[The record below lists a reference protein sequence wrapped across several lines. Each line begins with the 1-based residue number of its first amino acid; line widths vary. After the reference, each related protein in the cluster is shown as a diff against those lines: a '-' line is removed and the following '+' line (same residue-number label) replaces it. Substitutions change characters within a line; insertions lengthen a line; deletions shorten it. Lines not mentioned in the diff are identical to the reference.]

1 VLASPGCRAC
11 SKPSQRF
18 AIFSQNSRSFLLLDR
33 TAESL
38 HCLICASKKSVV
50 SSIAFTT
57 TERPLDAS
65 ANKTFDCCYLF
76 RFFDLAQIV
85 RRPTDR
91 NLFYKSSHA
100 RPSLPAALVR
110 RGNKGSATPRNLL
123 HCKTIGFSNFPGSGK
138 ICLTPLS
145 WMRLRFA
152 LPFSNKLIF
161 SFFAF
166 NFRAARRSLAGRCLP
181 PEHRRV
187 R

>member
-1 VLASPGCRAC
+1 VPASPGCRVC

-33 TAESL
+33 AAESL

-76 RFFDLAQIV
+76 QFFDLAQIV

-91 NLFYKSSHA
+91 NFFYKSSHA
-100 RPSLPAALVR
+100 RPSLPTALVC
-110 RGNKGSATPRNLL
+110 RGIGQREGEDVLHPRLVR
-123 HCKTIGFSNFPGSGK
+123 G
-138 ICLTPLS
+138 
-145 WMRLRFA
+145 
-152 LPFSNKLIF
+152 
-161 SFFAF
+161 
-166 NFRAARRSLAGRCLP
+166 RSLETEPHVNIAYSGSLVCS
-181 PEHRRV
+181 V
-187 R
+187 MNTKC